1 MIIPILIKPQIVP
14 PKLLHL
20 FPESLPL
27 IVMKMMM
34 LLLRLMMSLKVM
46 KVIMILILVSV
57 LLLKVLLL
65 LEMLLLMIFLLA
77 MLLLFLILI
86 SISVPV
92 VGESSLSESDT
103 VLDRLY
109 RGDTKQQCLNHEV
122 YLKDA
127 IERIRRHRQRIV
139 EERRIQEEDNLHLV
153 EMSYNRMLP
162 EDQATIYNLGSV
174 QSQHPPH

>member
-1 MIIPILIKPQIVP
+1 MIIPILIKPQIVQP
-14 PKLLHL
+14 NLLHL

-27 IVMKMMM
+27 VVMKMMM

-46 KVIMILILVSV
+46 KVIPISILVSV

-65 LEMLLLMIFLLA
+65 LEMLLLMMFL
-77 MLLLFLILI
+77 
-86 SISVPV
+86 
-92 VGESSLSESDT
+92 LSESDT

-109 RGDTKQQCLNHEV
+109 RGDTKQQRLNHKV
-122 YLKDA
+122 YMRDA
-127 IERIRRHRQRIV
+127 MERIRRHRQRIV

-162 EDQATIYNLGSV
+162 EGQTTIFITTTNRNL
-174 QSQHPPH
+174 QSQHPPHWLKNYG

>member
-14 PKLLHL
+14 PNLLHL

-27 IVMKMMM
+27 VVMKMMM

-46 KVIMILILVSV
+46 KVIPISILVSV

-65 LEMLLLMIFLLA
+65 LEMLLLMMFLLA
-77 MLLLFLILI
+77 VLLL
-86 SISVPV
+86 
-92 VGESSLSESDT
+92 LS
-103 VLDRLY
+103 
-109 RGDTKQQCLNHEV
+109 
-122 YLKDA
+122 
-127 IERIRRHRQRIV
+127 RIRRHRQRIV
-139 EERRIQEEDNLHLV
+139 EEERRIQEEDNLHLV

-162 EDQATIYNLGSV
+162 EDQATIFHTTTNRDRYLADTCTPPTYNLGSV